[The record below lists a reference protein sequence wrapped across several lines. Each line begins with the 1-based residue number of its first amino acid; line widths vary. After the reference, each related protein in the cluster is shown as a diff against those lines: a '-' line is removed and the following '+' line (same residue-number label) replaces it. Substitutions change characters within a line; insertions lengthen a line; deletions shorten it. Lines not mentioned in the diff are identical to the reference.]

1 MVIFDRSEQLYLY
14 IMYIFLAIMYISQ
27 VEYIT
32 NLQNQTTLIVLD
44 AESVTLGWSLTSK
57 MLSAITMPDT
67 RYVHLSDSFNLSSN

>member
-1 MVIFDRSEQLYLY
+1 MWYKLYFGDHDLLKIMVIFDRSEQFYLY

-44 AESVTLGWSLTSK
+44 AESVTLG
-57 MLSAITMPDT
+57 
-67 RYVHLSDSFNLSSN
+67 